1 MWILRTRNRS
11 QTQQVSCKN
20 LKFIWIIYA
29 NLLGRE
35 ASYDS
40 DDLISCLC
48 CYRHRHHLVLLFP
61 HPNSSFLAP
70 PFFLSLLLS
79 SSPSLWFT
87 LSDFGSGEGRGAEGD
102 MLLAETRL
110 LPVRGC
116 AISSTQHLTGISILY
131 GRQGGQGSHINNL
144 LYIPSILP
152 WFFPIYSAPLPLPN
166 LNPHCHEG

>member
-1 MWILRTRNRS
+1 
-11 QTQQVSCKN
+11 
-20 LKFIWIIYA
+20 
-29 NLLGRE
+29 
-35 ASYDS
+35 
-40 DDLISCLC
+40 
-48 CYRHRHHLVLLFP
+48 
-61 HPNSSFLAP
+61 
-70 PFFLSLLLS
+70 
-79 SSPSLWFT
+79 
-87 LSDFGSGEGRGAEGD
+87 